1 MSEQASD
8 SAAVAVKA
16 NATPT
21 MSTREMAHRIN
32 NTLAVVQSII
42 NQTARMV
49 SEPKEFAKAVNLRI
63 GAIAAAN
70 RALLTSEWDGADLE
84 SLVRQELLTQ
94 GADETRLHASGPR
107 TALPAR
113 SVTAFALLIHELATN
128 AIKHGAL
135 SGTAG
140 DVDLAWSVGA
150 VPSEADPGSRQANA
164 VNPNAGATHAGLL
177 VFVWTERGGPP
188 VAAPARKGFGAML
201 LDRGVDDCR
210 VTRRFEPAGLV
221 CTITLPL

>member
-1 MSEQASD
+1 MSEKASD
-8 SAAVAVKA
+8 NAAVVVKA

-49 SEPKEFAKAVNLRI
+49 SEPKEFAQAVNLRI

-84 SLVRQELLTQ
+84 TLVRQELLTQ
-94 GADETRLHASGPR
+94 GADETRLHTSGPR

-113 SVTAFALLIHELATN
+113 SVTAFALLVHELATN

-150 VPSEADPGSRQANA
+150 DDK
-164 VNPNAGATHAGLL
+164 HAQLL
-177 VFVWTERGGPP
+177 AFVWTERGGAP
-188 VAAPARKGFGAML
+188 VSEPERKGFGSML
-201 LDRGVDDCR
+201 LSRGVDDCR
-210 VTRRFEPAGLV
+210 VTRRFEPNGLIF
-221 CTITLPL
+221 TITLPL

>member
-1 MSEQASD
+1 MNENAPH
-8 SAAVAVKA
+8 SAAIAVKA

-49 SEPKEFAKAVNLRI
+49 SEPKEFAQAVNLRI

-94 GADETRLHASGPR
+94 GADEARLHTSGPR

-113 SVTAFALLIHELATN
+113 SVTAFSLVIHELATN

-135 SGTAG
+135 SGERG
-140 DVDLAWSVGA
+140 DVDLVWSVGA
-150 VPSEADPGSRQANA
+150 FSSDVDTGSRGENA
-164 VNPNAGATHAGLL
+164 INQNIDGKDARLL
-177 VFVWTERGGPP
+177 SFVWTERGGPP
-188 VAAPARKGFGAML
+188 VTVPERKGFGSLL

-210 VTRRFEPAGLV
+210 VTRRFEPTGLV

>member
-1 MSEQASD
+1 MNENAPD
-8 SAAVAVKA
+8 SAAAAVKA

-49 SEPKEFAKAVNLRI
+49 SEPKEFAQAVNLRI

-84 SLVRQELLTQ
+84 TLVRQELLTQ
-94 GADETRLHASGPR
+94 GADEARLHTSGPR

-113 SVTAFALLIHELATN
+113 SVTAFALLVHELATN
-128 AIKHGAL
+128 VIKHGAL
-135 SGTAG
+135 SGERG
-140 DVDLAWSVGA
+140 DVDLAWSIHQT
-150 VPSEADPGSRQANA
+150 ADDK
-164 VNPNAGATHAGLL
+164 HARLL
-177 VFVWTERGGPP
+177 TFVWTERGGPP
-188 VAAPARKGFGAML
+188 VAPPERKGFGSML

-210 VTRRFEPAGLV
+210 VTRRFEPTGLV

>member
-1 MSEQASD
+1 MNENAPD

-49 SEPKEFAKAVNLRI
+49 SEPKQFAQAVNLRI

-70 RALLTSEWDGADLE
+70 RALLASEWDGADLE
-84 SLVRQELLTQ
+84 TLVRQELLTQ
-94 GADETRLHASGPR
+94 GVDEARLHTSGPR

-113 SVTAFALLIHELATN
+113 SVTAFALLVHELATN
-128 AIKHGAL
+128 VIKHGAL
-135 SGTAG
+135 SGERG
-140 DVDLAWSVGA
+140 DVDLTWSI
-150 VPSEADPGSRQANA
+150 DQK
-164 VNPNAGATHAGLL
+164 TDDKHAQLL
-177 VFVWTERGGPP
+177 TFVWTERGGPP
-188 VAAPARKGFGAML
+188 VAVPERKGFGSML

-210 VTRRFEPAGLV
+210 VTRRFEPTGLV

>member
-1 MSEQASD
+1 MSENASD
-8 SAAVAVKA
+8 SAAVVVKA

-94 GADETRLHASGPR
+94 GADEARLHMAGPR

-113 SVTAFALLIHELATN
+113 GVTAFSLIVHELATN
-128 AIKHGAL
+128 AVKHGAL
-135 SGTAG
+135 SGERG
-140 DVDLAWSVGA
+140 DVDLAWSIIQN
-150 VPSEADPGSRQANA
+150 ADDKNVQRLS
-164 VNPNAGATHAGLL
+164 
-177 VFVWTERGGPP
+177 FVWTERGGPP
-188 VAAPARKGFGAML
+188 VVTPERKGFGSIL

-210 VTRRFEPAGLV
+210 VERRFEPAGLV
-221 CTITLPL
+221 CVITLPL